1 MYDTQLLSSLLIASI
16 SLIPNQTIRLAAL
29 AVSLVT
35 AFIHAIYLKYPSTQL
50 AQLEAIIDKTE
61 QVIQDAEAHCLTS
74 PFILVEANLRL
85 LEVKFSASY
94 IRCHILES
102 RTFMWKNY
110 YQLSRDI
117 STCAQVISKALITVQ
132 VTPLASLIVEA
143 DQQHKYAVDIR
154 ATQTALDHYRTHQL
168 GYCA

>member
-1 MYDTQLLSSLLIASI
+1 MYDTQLLSSLLLASI

-29 AVSLVT
+29 AVSLVM
-35 AFIHAIYLKYPSTQL
+35 AFIHAIYLRYPSTQL
-50 AQLEAIIDKTE
+50 AQLEAIIDKAE

-85 LEVKFSASY
+85 LG
-94 IRCHILES
+94 CHILES
-102 RTFMWKNY
+102 RTFMWNNY

-117 STCAQVISKALITVQ
+117 SACAQVISEALITVQ
-132 VTPLASLIVEA
+132 VTPFLIVEA

-154 ATQTALDHYRTHQL
+154 ATQTALNHYRTHPL

>member
-1 MYDTQLLSSLLIASI
+1 MYDTQLLSSLLLASI
-16 SLIPNQTIRLAAL
+16 CLIPNRTIRLAAL
-29 AVSLVT
+29 AVSLVM

-61 QVIQDAEAHCLTS
+61 HVIQDAEAHCRTGS
-74 PFILVEANLRL
+74 FILAEANLRL
-85 LEVKFSASY
+85 LEVKCSASV

-117 STCAQVISKALITVQ
+117 SACAQVISKALITVQ
-132 VTPLASLIVEA
+132 LIMEA
-143 DQQHKYAVDIR
+143 DQQHKYAVDIQ
-154 ATQTALDHYRTHQL
+154 ATQTALNHYRTHQL

>member
-1 MYDTQLLSSLLIASI
+1 MYDTQLLSSLLLASI
-16 SLIPNQTIRLAAL
+16 SLIPNQTIRLTAL

-102 RTFMWKNY
+102 RTFVWKNY

-117 STCAQVISKALITVQ
+117 SACAQVISKALITVQ
-132 VTPLASLIVEA
+132 VTPFLIVEA

-154 ATQTALDHYRTHQL
+154 ATQTALNHYRTHHL
-168 GYCA
+168 GYWA

>member
-29 AVSLVT
+29 TVSLVT
-35 AFIHAIYLKYPSTQL
+35 AFVRVHAIYLKYPSTQL

-85 LEVKFSASY
+85 LEVKFSVSY

-117 STCAQVISKALITVQ
+117 SACAQVISQALITVQ
-132 VTPLASLIVEA
+132 VTPFLIVEA

-154 ATQTALDHYRTHQL
+154 ATQTALNQYRTHQL
-168 GYCA
+168 G